1 VSTQKFVPS
10 LLPLILLAILSSP
23 DLTISGNV
31 TIGRNVTLKGTV
43 IIIAVEGSSIHI
55 PDGSILENKLCSGNF
70 SIIDH

>member
-1 VSTQKFVPS
+1 MNCSS
-10 LLPLILLAILSSP
+10 LSLSPYNEKHP